1 MTFQRLHTKR
11 TFEEVVAQVRDMLFR
26 GALKQG
32 DRLPGE
38 RDLSAQLGIGRPAL
52 REALRA
58 LEASGLIVLRKGKMG
73 GAFISNGKTRVIAE
87 NMSDLLRLSS
97 ISVDEL
103 FEVRLWLQVG
113 LARAACQRATKAD
126 IERLRQN
133 VVEGER
139 LHVLGFDLKRTEV
152 NIEFHNILAEAT
164 KNTVAQIVVRGLTD
178 GLKALIEDVGTYAIP
193 SLFEDRFRLVSALER
208 RDEEAAAAAME
219 RILTSTRPTYKR
231 LEAQKRLVARRSSA
245 AAAVPPATKPRGRK
259 VKPAAL
265 KLRK

>member
-11 TFEEVVAQVRDMLFR
+11 TFEEVVARVREMLFS

-38 RDLSAQLGIGRPAL
+38 RDLSVQLGIGRPAL

-73 GAFISNGKTRVIAE
+73 GAFISNGKTKVIAE

-133 VVEGER
+133 VAEGER
-139 LHVLGFDLKRTEV
+139 LHAAGQDVKRTEV

-164 KNTVAQIVVRGLTD
+164 RNTVAQIVVRGLTD
-178 GLKALIEDVGTYAIP
+178 GLKALIADVGTYAIP
-193 SLFEDRFRLVSALER
+193 SLFEDRLRLVRALED
-208 RDEEAAAAAME
+208 RDEEAAAAAMAQ
-219 RILTSTRPTYKR
+219 ILTSTRPTYKR
-231 LEAQKRLVARRSSA
+231 LEALKFAGRQSSKSTDVRPA
-245 AAAVPPATKPRGRK
+245 AKPKPRK
-259 VKPAAL
+259 I
-265 KLRK
+265 KLARSKRDK